1 MMDVKNVLK
10 KCSIQLILA
19 SRLKHPTDEGVIPET
34 SRINW
39 IEHFFMD
46 IFYIQG

>member
-1 MMDVKNVLK
+1 MMDVKNVHK

-19 SRLKHPTDEGVIPET
+19 SPLKHPTDEGVIPET
-34 SRINW
+34 SWINW
-39 IEHFFMD
+39 TEPFFMN